1 VGWVSILDND
11 ELRAILGIPKPV
23 VPVAYLCIGYAQ
35 DFLDEPELQRRGWA
49 HGLALDRVIYRERWE
64 GDGLGAS

>member
-1 VGWVSILDND
+1 
-11 ELRAILGIPKPV
+11 

-49 HGLALDRVIYRERWE
+49 HRLPLAHVIYHERWE
-64 GDGLGAS
+64 GEGLGSAQSTSARARDVTRKSRCSM

>member
-1 VGWVSILDND
+1 MTSSERSSYSQAG
-11 ELRAILGIPKPV
+11 

-49 HGLALDRVIYRERWE
+49 IACRLPA
-64 GDGLGAS
+64 